1 MKSTIK
7 LACLGLSAILLI
19 GCSEEKFTAERKTV
33 KLNDTYYPE
42 LCPMNEDNND
52 AENVYRGFVEGT
64 QMTEPLKTK
73 ALGKDIVTWD
83 INRYI
88 DHMKADDAPSTVHP
102 NLWRMEKLNNCNGLY
117 QVYPKPEEGG
127 DYKNG
132 LVYQVRT
139 YDISTMSII
148 KGKKGWIIIDPLNS
162 ADAARKG
169 WEIFKKNIDPDA
181 KLRAVILSHSHVD
194 HYMGLT
200 GVVDP
205 ANILRTTQEK
215 YSDQMLDD
223 GKVLVVSPNGFYEE
237 AISENLYLG
246 CSMERR
252 ANYMYGMYLPVD
264 ECGCV
269 GAGLGKNVSISSGYL
284 VEPTF
289 ELKGDKEKMAH
300 LEIDG
305 LSVTFLDTP
314 NTEAP
319 AEFHIFFNDY
329 KILCPGENISYTMH
343 NLLTP
348 RGAKVR
354 DPKAFGKAIDKSID
368 IIEKNWDGEINAI
381 IGVHH
386 WPTWETE
393 QCLTLMEKQRD
404 MYFFFNDQVIRM
416 MNKGMNMEEIAE
428 VFKLPTSLGSEYYN
442 RGYYGTL
449 NHNVKAVF
457 QRYAGWWDGNPANYF
472 KYPDEEVA
480 KRMVEDM
487 GGEKEMLKKAK
498 KYFDKGD
505 YRWTVELTKHLVFNN
520 PENNQA
526 RYLQAD
532 AFEQLAYAC
541 EAGTWRNIFLSAAF
555 ELRHIKQ
562 SAFKGTPEE
571 FIARSKMSIVNLP
584 PHYAFEY
591 FSILLDGFKAD
602 GVEKTWAVK
611 IGNET
616 HLLELKNSVLH
627 HEQVTSTEGEIIE
640 FASMKE
646 FSEDFKANMLAAAKG
661 DEPHSSLFELYKY
674 FDTFDYAWNIIEPLK
689 KQ

>member
-1 MKSTIK
+1 MKKTYYI
-7 LACLGLSAILLI
+7 LACATSLLVC
-19 GCSEEKFTAERKTV
+19 GSCSNAEFNAERKTI
-33 KLNDTYYPE
+33 KLNDVYYPA
-42 LCPMNEDNND
+42 LTQMNEQNED
-52 AENVYRGFVEGT
+52 ETNVNKGFIPGT
-64 QMTEPLKTK
+64 ELTEPLKLK
-73 ALGKDIVTWD
+73 NFDIVTWD
-83 INRYI
+83 VNQYI
-88 DHMKADDAPSTVHP
+88 DNMQGDAPSTVHP
-102 NLWRMEKLNNCNGLY
+102 NLWRMEKLNNRNGLY
-117 QVYPKPEEGG
+117 QVYPEPEEGG

-132 LVYQVRT
+132 LIYQIRT
-139 YDISTMSII
+139 YDISTMSIV
-148 KGKKGWIIIDPLNS
+148 KSKNGWIIIDPLNNVE
-162 ADAARKG
+162 AARKG
-169 WEIFKKNIDPDA
+169 WEIFKANIDPDA

-194 HYMGLT
+194 HYMGLV

-215 YSDQMLDD
+215 YTDKMLDE
-223 GKVLVVSPNGFYEE
+223 GKVLVITPNGFYEE

-246 CSMERR
+246 YSMERR
-252 ANYMYGMYLPVD
+252 ASYMYGIHLPVD
-264 ECGCV
+264 KCGCI
-269 GAGLGKNVSISSGYL
+269 GSGLGKNVSLSTGRL
-284 VEPTF
+284 VEPSF
-289 ELKGDKEKMAH
+289 EVVANKDKLAQMQ
-300 LEIDG
+300 IDG

-354 DPKAFGKAIDKSID
+354 DPKAFAKAIDRSIEL
-368 IIEKNWDGEINAI
+368 INQNWDGEVNAL

-386 WPTWETE
+386 WPTWGSKNCITM
-393 QCLTLMEKQRD
+393 MEKQRD
-404 MYFFFNDQVIRM
+404 MYYFFNDQVIRL

-428 VFKLPTSLGSEYYN
+428 MFRLPYSLGSEYYN

-472 KYPDEEVA
+472 KYPDAEVA

-487 GGEKEMLKKAK
+487 GGESAMLKKAK

-505 YRWTVELTKHLVFNN
+505 YRWTIELTKHLVFNN
-520 PENNQA
+520 PANNQA

-562 SAFKGTPEE
+562 SKFKGTPEE
-571 FIARSKMSIVNLP
+571 FIIRACANLLTLP

-591 FSILLDGFKAD
+591 YAVLLDGFKAE
-602 GVEKTWAVK
+602 GVEQSWFVK
-611 IGNET
+611 IGEET
-616 HLLELKNSVLH
+616 HQLTLKNGVLRH
-627 HEQVTSTEGEIIE
+627 KKADKANAETIV
-640 FASMKE
+640 FATMKE
-646 FSEDFKANMLAAAKG
+646 FTADFKENMQAVVKG
-661 DEPHSSLFELYKY
+661 EENDSPLYGLYKY
-674 FDTFDYAWNIIEPLK
+674 FDTFNLVWNVIEPLEE
-689 KQ
+689 